1 MAGRAAVMYA
11 EDGASDAMVTLERE
25 PGDVY
30 ACHTG
35 AAPLAEVAGGVKT
48 LPPGMYDPA
57 SHMPTAH
64 FTAYAEP
71 LIGGPLPRLERLEL
85 PG

>member
-1 MAGRAAVMYA
+1 MAGRAAVTYA
-11 EDGASDAMVTLERE
+11 ADGATDVMVTLERE

-30 ACHTG
+30 VCRTG
-35 AAPLAEVAGGVKT
+35 TAPLAEVAGGIKT

-57 SHMPTAH
+57 SSMPTSDFA
-64 FTAYAEP
+64 AYAEP

-85 PG
+85 TG